1 MTAGSDAP
9 LASSTA
15 IDSAPAPPATPPA
28 TTSPPPRRGGG
39 FRLST
44 FILVFL
50 GLLGLWMVIDTAFR
64 NSLAGALGTGPG
76 NPGFLY
82 TAIGF
87 NSQYLLLTMAIAG
100 ALEMAITAI
109 AYNFVTDWIK
119 AAKVQKWSSAFRKV
133 QMAAMRSG
141 KKDRIDSLKPYQQK
155 LTRLSSEV
163 SIAQLKG
170 MAVTWFL
177 LILIYTWVGLVIQTA
192 YNANPL
198 NANVN
203 LGGSVV
209 GLLNP
214 VVGPIPYWFL
224 IFSLYTVPLSFI
236 FRRLLKDVWLARYER
251 NHNVP
256 PLPTPTS

>member
-1 MTAGSDAP
+1 MAQGSDTP

-15 IDSAPAPPATPPA
+15 IEPPAAAPAPTAA
-28 TTSPPPRRGGG
+28 SPPPRRGGG

-50 GLLGLWMVIDTAFR
+50 GLLGLWMVIDTSFR
-64 NSLAGALGTGPG
+64 NSLAGAMGTGSST
-76 NPGFLY
+76 PGFLY
-82 TAIGF
+82 AAIGF

-100 ALEMAITAI
+100 AVEMAITAI
-109 AYNFVTDWIK
+109 AYNFVTDWVK

-155 LTRLSSEV
+155 LTRMSSEV

-177 LILIYTWVGLVIQTA
+177 LILIYTWVGLVIV
-192 YNANPL
+192 NAPNSY
-198 NANVN
+198 VN
-203 LGGSVV
+203 LGGSTI

-251 NHNVP
+251 THHVP
-256 PLPTPTS
+256 PLPTPAS